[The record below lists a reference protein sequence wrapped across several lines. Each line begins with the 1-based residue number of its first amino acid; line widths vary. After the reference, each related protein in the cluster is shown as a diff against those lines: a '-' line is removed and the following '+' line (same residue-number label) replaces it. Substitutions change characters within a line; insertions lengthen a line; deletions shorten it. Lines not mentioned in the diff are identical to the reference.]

1 MTRGDARI
9 DSGAMKRILCL
20 VTTWACLASP
30 ALAQE
35 RPSRPEARDRTAL
48 ASCLRESAAT
58 PRACIG
64 VVAVPC
70 AQQTTGDR
78 SASGT
83 TCARRES
90 ALWRDRLDASS
101 RALLT
106 RLDSAGASRF
116 AALQRTWEGFTAQK
130 CAFAGDIAPPARSAV
145 LQAGCDL
152 QEVATRALDV
162 EKLARAMTP
171 QTRGNPPRIE
181 R

>member
-1 MTRGDARI
+1 LTRGDARI
-9 DSGAMKRILCL
+9 DSAGMKRTLRL
-20 VTTWACLASP
+20 VTISACLASP

-35 RPSRPEARDRTAL
+35 RPATPESRDRTAL
-48 ASCLRESAAT
+48 TSCLRESAST

-70 AQQTTGDR
+70 AQGT
-78 SASGT
+78 SGNRAADGT
-83 TCARRES
+83 ACARRES
-90 ALWRDRLDASS
+90 ALWRDRLDAAS

-106 RLDSAGASRF
+106 RLDAGGRSRF

-130 CAFAGDIAPPARSAV
+130 CAFAGDVAPPARSAV
-145 LQAGCDL
+145 MQAGCDL

-162 EKLARAMTP
+162 EKLARSRTP
-171 QTRGNPPRIE
+171 QTRSNPPRIE